1 MNVFF
6 LSAFVVFLSDQ
17 LSKFWALNKLFQ
29 PIIVIPDFFSFRLVF
44 NKGSIWGIGSE
55 LTYLLAWLGVLVVL
69 FFPFYL
75 KKIFTT
81 KCQWIILGVLCGGIL
96 GNTFDRFFRGYVV
109 DFLDFYIKNSHW
121 PCFNIADIAIT
132 STCLLSIF
140 CFKSKESK
148 H

>member
-6 LSAFVVFLSDQ
+6 LSTFIVLLSDQ
-17 LSKFWALNKLFQ
+17 LSKIWALNSLIH
-29 PIIVIPDFFSFRLVF
+29 PIVVIPDFFSFRLVF

-55 LTYLLAWLGVLVVL
+55 LTYLLAWLGVFVVL
-69 FFPFYL
+69 FLLFYF

-81 KCQWIILGVLCGGIL
+81 RSQWLVLGVLCGGIL
-96 GNTFDRFFRGYVV
+96 GNTLDRFFRGYVV

-121 PCFNIADIAIT
+121 PCFNIADLAIT

-140 CFKSKESK
+140 AFNSNKLKN
-148 H
+148 